1 MEAAPVASAV
11 VSQVA
16 NVKTVD
22 DRTRLEQRQRITLL
36 PALELMLNAD
46 AKAATRIV
54 ARSDTFALPC
64 RARSS
69 ILAIPSLLAITI
81 LTSPSGSSRASS
93 ERCATCPSRA
103 SSERCATCPSRASSE
118 RCATCSSRASSERCD
133 LFRHVF
139 GVCCLLKRSI
149 ERALGSRL
157 QRRPS
162 WWLSAQTK
170 HRAIRWLTAI
180 TVQALHE
187 IRCLTMTT
195 VPCCFRYVSANCR
208 V

>member
-1 MEAAPVASAV
+1 METAPVASAV

-69 ILAIPSLLAITI
+69 ILAIPSLLVIAI

-103 SSERCATCPSRASSE
+103 SSERC
-118 RCATCSSRASSERCD
+118 D
-133 LFRHVF
+133 LFRYVF
-139 GVCCLLKRSI
+139 GVC
-149 ERALGSRL
+149 
-157 QRRPS
+157 
-162 WWLSAQTK
+162 
-170 HRAIRWLTAI
+170 
-180 TVQALHE
+180 
-187 IRCLTMTT
+187 
-195 VPCCFRYVSANCR
+195 
-208 V
+208 